1 MPKISFKEIITDS
14 AFQSNASSYAKSAIF
29 FSTLTLIGCF
39 LLLSDTSLIRYLLIF
54 AIWALFATSL
64 LVAMPTYLVF
74 CFIVSRMSG
83 HTSFPSGA
91 PNDLFGRVLKV
102 LSSMVLLI
110 GLILSAALTWFVASI
125 FG

>member
-1 MPKISFKEIITDS
+1 MPKISFKELVADS

-39 LLLSDTSLIRYLLIF
+39 FLLSETSLIRYLLIF
-54 AIWALFATSL
+54 VIWALFVTSL
-64 LVAMPTYLVF
+64 LVAMPTYLAF

-102 LSSMVLLI
+102 LSSMVLLF
-110 GLILSAALTWFVASI
+110 GLILSAALTWFVASN